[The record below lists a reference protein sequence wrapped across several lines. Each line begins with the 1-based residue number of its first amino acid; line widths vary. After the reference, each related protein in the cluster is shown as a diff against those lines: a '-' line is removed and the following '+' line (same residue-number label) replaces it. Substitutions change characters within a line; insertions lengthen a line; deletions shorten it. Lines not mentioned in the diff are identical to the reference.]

1 MNYIALLALGAIAG
15 FTIYFGLVLSKL
27 KGLSNTSRLTMSAVA
42 AGILTF
48 LIFDVLSDSW
58 SIVEGSFVNAV
69 SSGLSLNTPI
79 LYLIV
84 FMAGLSLGSIGL
96 SYYERVFLASMA
108 RRAEKQNGNS
118 FLGNG
123 SYRLAFMIAIGI
135 GAHNFG
141 EGLAIGQSY
150 SSGAIAL
157 ALVLVIGFGLHNS
170 TEGFGICGPLVKES
184 RTPSTGFLITAGL
197 IGGGPTFIGTLIG
210 SFWVSN
216 IASILF
222 LSFAAGALIYVT
234 FTMYRS
240 IASQMSGSRIFTG
253 VFIGV
258 ALGFITDLIIVVG
271 GA

>member
-1 MNYIALLALGAIAG
+1 MDYTALLVLGAIAG
-15 FTIYFGLVLSKL
+15 FTIYFGLAFSKVSVM
-27 KGLSNTSRLTMSAVA
+27 KPQWRLTMSAVA

-48 LIFDVLSDSW
+48 LIFDVLQGSW
-58 SIVEGSFVNAV
+58 SVVENSFVGAV
-69 SSGLSLNTPI
+69 SSGSSLNVPF

-84 FMAGLSLGSIGL
+84 FMAGLSLGSVGL
-96 SYYERVFLASMA
+96 SAYERIFIASMA
-108 RRAEKQNGNS
+108 KKAYRMKGNG
-118 FLGNG
+118 LMQNG
-123 SYRLAFMIAIGI
+123 SYRLALMIAIGI

-184 RTPSTGFLITAGL
+184 GTPNTGFLIAAGL
-197 IGGGPTFIGTLIG
+197 IGGGPTFLGTILG
-210 SFWVSN
+210 SVWVSS
-216 IASILF
+216 IAKILF

-240 IASQMSGSRIFTG
+240 IASQMSGSRIFAG
-253 VFIGV
+253 MFIGV
-258 ALGFITDLIIVVG
+258 ALGFLTDLVVTIG
-271 GA
+271 GV